1 MKYWN
6 SYLETLPKEE
16 IDKVVLSEVEKA
28 EIKEGII

>member
-1 MKYWN
+1 MKYWHL
-6 SYLETLPKEE
+6 SLETLPKEE